1 MRYTTIIDIS
11 DMPEVYRNRTAR
23 LLYIHLALA
32 AGYHDEDRD
41 QVRQSLRVMALRA
54 GLTLSAVRHALAL
67 LQRAGLVSKDG
78 DVWKV
83 KKWFVDTP
91 PTPRRQPKDRR
102 AAREA
107 SSVADKYDDELRKW
121 RENVERAVRE
131 MTRADLLAWLDELRD
146 GRSLRHHGAQLTANE
161 RNIAWLEG
169 VIKQK

>member
-23 LLYIHLALA
+23 LLYMHLSLA

-41 QVRQSLRVMALRA
+41 LVKQSLRVMALRA
-54 GLTLSAVRHALAL
+54 GLTLSAVRHALGL

-78 DVWKV
+78 DVWRV

-102 AAREA
+102 AAHEA

-131 MTRADLLAWLDELRD
+131 MTRDELAAWLDELRD

>member
-11 DMPEVYRNRTAR
+11 DIPEVYRNQAAR

-41 QVRQSLRVMALRA
+41 LVKQSLRVMAWRV
-54 GLTLSAVRHALAL
+54 GLTLSAVRHALGL
-67 LQRAGLVSKDG
+67 LQKAGLVSKDG
-78 DVWKV
+78 EAWRV

-91 PTPRRQPKDRR
+91 PTPRRQPKDRK
-102 AAREA
+102 AAHEA
-107 SSVADKYDDELRKW
+107 SSLVDRYDEELRKW

-131 MTRADLLAWLDELRD
+131 MTRDELAAWLDELRD
-146 GRSLRHHGAQLTANE
+146 GRSLRHHGAQLTATE

-169 VIKQK
+169 VVKQK

>member
-41 QVRQSLRVMALRA
+41 LVKQSLRVMALRA

-78 DVWKV
+78 DVWRV

-91 PTPRRQPKDRR
+91 PSPRRQPKDRR
-102 AAREA
+102 AAHEA

-131 MTRADLLAWLDELRD
+131 MTRDELAAWLDELRD

>member
-91 PTPRRQPKDRR
+91 PSPRRQPKDRR
-102 AAREA
+102 AAHEA

>member
-1 MRYTTIIDIS
+1 MRYTTVIDIS
-11 DMPEVYRNRTAR
+11 DMPEVYRNQAAR
-23 LLYIHLALA
+23 LLYIHMALA

-41 QVRQSLRVMALRA
+41 QIRQSLRVMAARA
-54 GLTLSAVRHALAL
+54 GLTLSAVRHALGL

-78 DVWKV
+78 DAWKV

-91 PTPRRQPKDRR
+91 PTPRRQPKGRR
-102 AAREA
+102 AAHEA
-107 SSVADKYDDELRKW
+107 SSVADKYDDEIRKW

-131 MTRADLLAWLDELRD
+131 MTRDELEAWLDELRD
-146 GRSLRHHGAQLTANE
+146 GRALRHHGAQLTATE